1 MNTSDEQF
9 VVTQHTTPLSTVKR
23 SWFKRPDLTST
34 QVDEF
39 LSLHESLATPK
50 STQKEQIC

>member
-23 SWFKRPDLTST
+23 SWFKRPELTST